1 VIRLASSLICIS
13 LTLAACTHS
22 GSGPTAW
29 TGDLSKTDLATES
42 DESPQQR
49 RARLRIELAAAYFEQ
64 GQTLVALDEVK
75 QALLADP
82 DFADAYNLRGLVYL
96 RLNELPLAE
105 QSFQRGLALRPNDA
119 DTLHNFGWLR
129 CQQSRFDESDQL
141 FKQAIDT
148 ARYAQPGKTWMARGL
163 CQLRAGQPQQ
173 AQASWQR
180 ALVLDANNPSAAYQL
195 ALLHYKR
202 AEFGVA
208 QSYMFKLNAGNSAN
222 AQSLWLGVRI
232 ERQLN
237 RPDAV
242 AALGSQLR
250 LRFAQSRELIA
261 FDKGD
266 FHE

>member
-1 VIRLASSLICIS
+1 MIRLASSLICIS

-22 GSGPTAW
+22 GSRPTAW

-49 RARLRIELAAAYFEQ
+49 RARLRIELAAAYFDQ

-208 QSYMFKLNAGNSAN
+208 QSYMLKLNAGNLAN

>member
-1 VIRLASSLICIS
+1 
-13 LTLAACTHS
+13 
-22 GSGPTAW
+22 
-29 TGDLSKTDLATES
+29 
-42 DESPQQR
+42 
-49 RARLRIELAAAYFEQ
+49 
-64 GQTLVALDEVK
+64 
-75 QALLADP
+75 
-82 DFADAYNLRGLVYL
+82 
-96 RLNELPLAE
+96 
-105 QSFQRGLALRPNDA
+105 
-119 DTLHNFGWLR
+119 
-129 CQQSRFDESDQL
+129 
-141 FKQAIDT
+141 
-148 ARYAQPGKTWMARGL
+148 MARGL

-208 QSYMFKLNAGNSAN
+208 QSYMLKLNAGNLAN

>member
-1 VIRLASSLICIS
+1 LA
-13 LTLAACTHS
+13 LAACTH
-22 GSGPTAW
+22 GGAGPAAW
-29 TGDLSKTDLATES
+29 TGGPNKADLATES

-119 DTLHNFGWLR
+119 DALHNFGWLR

-148 ARYAQPGKTWMARGL
+148 ARYAQPGKTWVARGL
-163 CQLRAGQPQQ
+163 CQMRAGKRPRQ
-173 AQASWQR
+173 AGSGRWRWMPTTLQRPISWHFCITNGQNLAWPKVICLNSMLVTWPMRNLCGWGFAS
-180 ALVLDANNPSAAYQL
+180 
-195 ALLHYKR
+195 
-202 AEFGVA
+202 
-208 QSYMFKLNAGNSAN
+208 NAS
-222 AQSLWLGVRI
+222 
-232 ERQLN
+232 
-237 RPDAV
+237 
-242 AALGSQLR
+242 
-250 LRFAQSRELIA
+250 
-261 FDKGD
+261 
-266 FHE
+266 